1 MRRLAVVLALLTAC
15 GGASSMEQAAAP
27 SGTVVFPDGTRVRV
41 EIADTEAT
49 RQRGLMF
56 RDTLAVNEG
65 MVFVFEARG
74 FYPFWMKNTLIPL
87 DILWL
92 DTDGRVVSIAR
103 SVPPCRSDPCPTYP
117 PDAEASYVVEL
128 VSGFAQTHAVRVGS
142 VLEMAGIP

>member
-1 MRRLAVVLALLTAC
+1 
-15 GGASSMEQAAAP
+15 MEQAAVP

-56 RDTLAVNEG
+56 RDTLALNDG

-74 FYPFWMKNTLIPL
+74 FYPFLMKNTRIPL

-92 DTDGRVVSIAR
+92 DSEGRVVSVAR
-103 SVPPCRSDPCPTYP
+103 SVPPCRADPCPSYP
-117 PDAEASYVVEL
+117 PDADASYVVEV
-128 VSGFAQTHAVRVGS
+128 VSGFARTHGIQVGA
-142 VLEMAGIP
+142 VLELVGIPDAGR